1 MPPALAVILRAKYLQ
16 TRTASTKEPPPP
28 PQKGYRRLV
37 LMVTPP
43 LWSVGRLWHGSSTDC
58 LPCLN
63 CDGSKQAKTD
73 CGRVDGAS
81 AE

>member
-1 MPPALAVILRAKYLQ
+1 
-16 TRTASTKEPPPP
+16 
-28 PQKGYRRLV
+28 
-37 LMVTPP
+37 MVTPP
-43 LWSVGRLWHGSSTDC
+43 YGRLADYGTGSSTDC